1 MRRILVISLIL
12 AVMALVLS
20 ACGSVNSQ
28 SLPRIVIPGLDR
40 QSRSLGKFSGL
51 STNIDGT
58 WSIDL
63 LGNQSPLAP
72 GNIMPLVKLELVE
85 DRLGIHLNDGR
96 ITADIGNVRFGFNFV
111 DILLTLKFAGGKA
124 EVPSE
129 SIERVIY
136 VAPNKLDCVGVA
148 PQKCMLV
155 RENPEDDWML
165 YYDEIEDFQ
174 YEEGYLYKLR
184 VNEET
189 VANAPADGSSIRL
202 KLVEEVSKTPI
213 TSSLTGTNWMLETVN
228 SKPPIDKSEITAIFG
243 ADGGLYGSAGCN
255 SYRTKYQ
262 VGGEEIT
269 INPVATTRMACSEPA
284 GVMEQESAYLSLLES
299 AKSFKIVG
307 YRLELYDEGD
317 QLVLTFLSEDL

>member
-1 MRRILVISLIL
+1 MISLIL
-12 AVMALVLS
+12 VVLALVLS
-20 ACGSVNSQ
+20 ACGSINSQ

-40 QSRSLGKFSGL
+40 QARSLGKFSGL

-58 WSIDL
+58 WSLDL
-63 LGNQSPLAP
+63 LGTQSPPIP
-72 GNIMPLVKLELVE
+72 GNIMPLVKLELLE

-96 ITADIGNVRFGFNFV
+96 ITTDIGNVRLGFNFV
-111 DILLTLKFAGGKA
+111 DLLLTLKFAGGKA
-124 EVPSE
+124 GVPLTT
-129 SIERVIY
+129 IERVIY
-136 VAPNKLDCVGVA
+136 VAPNRLDCVGVT

-155 RENPEDDWML
+155 RENPEDDWKL
-165 YYDEIEDFQ
+165 FYDEIEDFQ

-189 VANAPADGSSIRL
+189 VASAPADSSTIHL

-213 TSSLTGTNWMLETVN
+213 TSSLVGTNWKLETLN
-228 SKPPIDKSEITAIFG
+228 GKSPIDKSEITAIFG

-262 VGGEEIT
+262 VGGQEIT
-269 INPVATTRMACSEPA
+269 INPAATTRMACSEPA
-284 GVMEQESAYLSLLES
+284 GVMEQESVYLSSLES
-299 AKSFKIVG
+299 AKTFKIIG

-317 QLVLTFLSEDL
+317 QLILTFLSEDL